1 MAYSVAN
8 SAGDSNP
15 FQTDLEVQTVNN
27 VNTVGFTGITPS
39 ARAIAQG
46 YFVLQNTVTATNVST
61 AIAGELYSVGTGANV
76 VTDMVNTIYHRA
88 AIMSQ
93 TTRQVG
99 LARDTPGTATATT
112 HWWITHA
119 RLDAGQSVS
128 SNYLSSYPINQQ
140 INVPLTMTPEY
151 PSVYSNVANFN
162 FATQTSSP
170 VSVTTAVL
178 VDLNATTFTVTAAG
192 SSTPLAG
199 TIWTMANDPNLNTNN
214 YSQATKDL
222 TTPPTP
228 VPTIP
233 ANQVYW
239 VGSAPFAPNTTYTV
253 NFTGTTYLVPY
264 AITNPITLSWNFTT
278 GS

>member
-1 MAYSVAN
+1 
-8 SAGDSNP
+8 
-15 FQTDLEVQTVNN
+15 
-27 VNTVGFTGITPS
+27 
-39 ARAIAQG
+39 
-46 YFVLQNTVTATNVST
+46 
-61 AIAGELYSVGTGANV
+61 
-76 VTDMVNTIYHRA
+76 
-88 AIMSQ
+88 
-93 TTRQVG
+93 
-99 LARDTPGTATATT
+99 
-112 HWWITHA
+112 
-119 RLDAGQSVS
+119 VS